1 MAAER
6 RKTWNRILLWGGGG
20 LATVALLAAMLA
32 PKPIPVDVARVARGT
47 LRVTLD
53 HEGKTRVRHRYM
65 VSAPVAG
72 RVLRIDLEPGTPVQA
87 GRTVVATLLATAPPL
102 LDTRNRTE
110 LRARVQAAEAGV
122 AQAQAELARVQ
133 AQRAYADAQLKRT
146 EEMMSEGIATRDAL
160 DAARSSARALAE
172 GQDAA
177 EGALRAARHDLEAAR
192 AALIEP
198 RSNAPGGRTLDVL
211 APVTGVVLQRLHESE
226 AVVPAGEPL
235 MEIADPA
242 DLEIVSDY
250 LSTDA
255 VQMRPGMAVEIDRW
269 GGADTLRGEVRL
281 VEPHGFLKVSALG
294 VEEQRVNVIT
304 RFDDPRAAWQALGD
318 GYRVE
323 TRVVIW
329 ERPNAQKV
337 PISSLF
343 RQGEGWAVY
352 VAAEGRARVRIVDV
366 GRRASLEAE
375 ITRGLQDGEQVV
387 LHPPDTLTDGARIEA
402 RNANP
407 SE

>member
-1 MAAER
+1 MSALKQR
-6 RKTWNRILLWGGGG
+6 SRNRMLAWGAGGI
-20 LATVALLAAMLA
+20 AVAALLAVALA
-32 PKPIPVDVARVARGT
+32 PQATVVDLAPVARGD
-47 LRVTLD
+47 LQVTLD

-72 RVLRIDLEPGTPVQA
+72 RLLRIDLEPGTPVAA
-87 GRTVVATLLATAPPL
+87 GHTVVATIRPAAPPL
-102 LDTRNRTE
+102 LDTRNRSE
-110 LRARVQAAEAGV
+110 LQARVQAAQAGV
-122 AQAQAELARVQ
+122 QQASADLQRTK
-133 AQRAYADAQLKRT
+133 AQREYADVQLKRA
-146 EEMMSEGIATRDAL
+146 EQMAKDGIVTADAL
-160 DAARSSARALAE
+160 DAAKSNARALAE
-172 GQDAA
+172 SEDAA
-177 EGALRAARHDLEAAR
+177 ESALRAAQHELEAAR

-198 RSNAPGGRTLDVL
+198 RANAANGRTLDIV

-255 VQMRPGMAVEIDRW
+255 VQMRPGMPVLIDRW
-269 GGADTLRGEVRL
+269 GGGDTLHGQVRL

-304 RFDDPRAAWQALGD
+304 RFDDPRGAWRSLGD

-329 ERPNAQKV
+329 ERPNVLKV
-337 PISSLF
+337 PISALY
-343 RQGEGWAVY
+343 RQGEGWAVF
-352 VAAEGRARVRIVDV
+352 AAADGKAHVTSVEV
-366 GRRASLEAE
+366 GRRSGLEAE
-375 ITRGLQDGEQVV
+375 ITRGLNQGEQVV
-387 LHPPDTLTDGARIEA
+387 LHPPDTLQDGMRIEA
-402 RNANP
+402 RSAG
-407 SE
+407 SR